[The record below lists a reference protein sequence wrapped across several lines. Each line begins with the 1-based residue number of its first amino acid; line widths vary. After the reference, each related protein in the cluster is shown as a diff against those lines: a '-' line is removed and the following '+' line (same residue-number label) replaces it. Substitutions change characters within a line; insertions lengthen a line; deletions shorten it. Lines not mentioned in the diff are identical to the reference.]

1 MPRNVPH
8 PLSFT
13 ALHPRE
19 FGLRWVSLDQRRQ
32 SRIPLPLLFLLV
44 SVTVLVFISSHPRRG
59 APVTTWHVCTSRDL
73 PNPLAELYPKNATG
87 VLNATLVIIPVP
99 LETARRLI
107 PPQHGILE
115 RAYRTLLPNF
125 PDGMYP
131 VMMQAAH
138 DHDVQFRA
146 YGFTLDDFSVSVLV
160 GQTCTWYCAD

>member
-1 MPRNVPH
+1 MGIFGPKTTVKDTSPALVPSRLRYRLGLHLIPPPPRSAGH
-8 PLSFT
+8 DT
-13 ALHPRE
+13 
-19 FGLRWVSLDQRRQ
+19 
-32 SRIPLPLLFLLV
+32 
-44 SVTVLVFISSHPRRG
+44 
-59 APVTTWHVCTSRDL
+59 HVCTSRDL
-73 PNPLAELYPKNATG
+73 ANPLAELYPKNATG

-131 VMMQAAH
+131 FMMQAAH

-146 YGFTLDDFSVSVLV
+146 YGFTLDDFSVSVSV